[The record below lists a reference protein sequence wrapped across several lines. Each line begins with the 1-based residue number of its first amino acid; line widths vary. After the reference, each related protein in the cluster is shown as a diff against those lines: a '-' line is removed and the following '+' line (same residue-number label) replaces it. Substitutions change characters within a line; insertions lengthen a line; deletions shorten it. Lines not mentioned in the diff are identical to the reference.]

1 MNWITDN
8 YQMHF
13 IIAENTGVT
22 MLSNLKQIQHKCDLC
37 VIGGGLGGILTA
49 ISAARH
55 GAKVVLMQDRP
66 VLGGNS
72 SSEIRMWVSGAGSR
86 VRHLQETGIMEEILL
101 ENMYRNPSRNF
112 SIWDSILYEKVKFEE
127 NIELLL
133 NCACCDAKMNKN
145 SIASVTGFQLTTYT
159 WHTVEASIFAD
170 CSGDSILAELTGAEY
185 MVGREDKK
193 TFGESMALERAD
205 KKTMGMSLM
214 IQAHETDRK
223 IDFIPPSWAYTF
235 HTDEEMNNKPHDCLE
250 KINTNFYWIELGGE
264 QDSIHDTE
272 SIRDELLKIAFG
284 VWDHIKN
291 QGEHGADNWELDWIG
306 FLPGKRESRRYVGE
320 YVMTQDDVVNA
331 RVPKDTVAY
340 GGWQLDNH
348 LPGGF
353 WMNGKEGGHLQK
365 VRLNEPYGIPYRSLY
380 SKNID
385 NLMFAGRNISASHLA
400 FSTTRVMATC
410 GVIGQ
415 AVGTAAAFAI
425 KKNIT
430 PAQAGE
436 FIEDIQCLLLED
448 DCFLPGFHREM
459 PSLTKEA
466 ILDADYGDASNL
478 CNGIDRKIWGQD
490 NGYWGICNRPITY
503 KFSKKT
509 HINSFRLI
517 VDSDLD
523 REYTEGNPDALNISA
538 SLFRRMD
545 YDHTT
550 FGFPKCMLKEFS
562 IEILNDNGEWKEV
575 YYTNSNH
582 QRMING
588 IVNRDT
594 TAIRL
599 IPKNTYFSESLWTT
613 YGSAQA
619 HIFAFDVQ

>member
-1 MNWITDN
+1 MTDK
-8 YQMHF
+8 
-13 IIAENTGVT
+13 
-22 MLSNLKQIQHKCDLC
+22 LSHKIHNCDVC
-37 VIGGGLGGILTA
+37 VVGGGLGGVLTA

-66 VLGGNS
+66 VLGGNA

-86 VRHLQETGIMEEILL
+86 VRNLQETGIMEEILL

-112 SIWDSILYEKVKFEE
+112 SIWDSVLYEKVKFEK

-133 NCACCDAKMNKN
+133 NCACCDAEMNGNEIK
-145 SIASVTGFQLTTYT
+145 SVTGFQLTTYT
-159 WHTVEASIFAD
+159 WHTVNASIFAD
-170 CSGDSILAELTGAEY
+170 CSGDSILAGLTGAEY
-185 MVGREDKK
+185 MVGREAKE
-193 TFGESMALERAD
+193 TFNESMGLDKAD

-223 IDFIPPSWAYTF
+223 IDFIPPAWAYTF
-235 HTDEEMNNKPHDCLE
+235 NTDEEMNNKPHDCLE

-272 SIRDELLKIAFG
+272 EIRDELLKIAFG

-291 QGEHGADNWELDWIG
+291 KGDHGADNWELDWIG
-306 FLPGKRESRRYVGE
+306 FLPGKRESRRYVGD
-320 YVMTQDDVVNA
+320 YIMTQDDVVNGKI
-331 RVPKDTVAY
+331 PEDTVAY
-340 GGWQLDNH
+340 GGWQIDNH

-353 WMNGKEGGHLQK
+353 WMSGKDGSHLQK

-380 SKNID
+380 SKNIK
-385 NLMFAGRNISASHLA
+385 NLMFAGRNISTSHLA

-415 AVGTAAAFAI
+415 AVGTAAALAVEKHILPSEVGGHI
-425 KKNIT
+425 KELQNR
-430 PAQAGE
+430 
-436 FIEDIQCLLLED
+436 LLED
-448 DCFLPGFHREM
+448 DCFLPKFKREM
-459 PSLTKEA
+459 PDLTKNAVLE
-466 ILDADYGDASNL
+466 ADYGDASVLN
-478 CNGIDRKIWGQD
+478 NGVDRKIWGND
-490 NGYWGICNRPITY
+490 NGYWGICGRPITY
-503 KFSKKT
+503 TFDQKT

-523 REYTEGNPDALNISA
+523 REYTDGNPDALNISA
-538 SLFRRMD
+538 PLFRRAD
-545 YDHTT
+545 YNHTS

-562 IEILNDNGEWKEV
+562 VEILNGNGEWEEV
-575 YYTNSNH
+575 YYTDSNRR
-582 QRMING
+582 RMIVG
-588 IVNRDT
+588 EINRDT
-594 TAIRL
+594 TAVRL

-619 HIFAFDVQ
+619 HIFAFDVK